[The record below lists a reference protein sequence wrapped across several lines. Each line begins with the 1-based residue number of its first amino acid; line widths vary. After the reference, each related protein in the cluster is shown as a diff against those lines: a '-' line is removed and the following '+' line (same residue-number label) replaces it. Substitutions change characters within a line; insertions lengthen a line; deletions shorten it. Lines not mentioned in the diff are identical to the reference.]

1 VSVKRSSALTRLKT
15 HSQNRTSQGRLLS
28 LAIISTETE
37 RLFKLKE
44 DKEDFYNKAV
54 SEAFV
59 EKDSRMTSFTS
70 EGKTMLIAYR
80 PWQKWKTSHK
90 NSYQRSLEKKLEV
103 ISKNQICIFVA
114 GCIHFHLQWVCKG
127 WIFYVKW
134 RPHGAY

>member
-1 VSVKRSSALTRLKT
+1 LTRLKT

-80 PWQKWKTSHK
+80 P
-90 NSYQRSLEKKLEV
+90 
-103 ISKNQICIFVA
+103 
-114 GCIHFHLQWVCKG
+114 
-127 WIFYVKW
+127 
-134 RPHGAY
+134 